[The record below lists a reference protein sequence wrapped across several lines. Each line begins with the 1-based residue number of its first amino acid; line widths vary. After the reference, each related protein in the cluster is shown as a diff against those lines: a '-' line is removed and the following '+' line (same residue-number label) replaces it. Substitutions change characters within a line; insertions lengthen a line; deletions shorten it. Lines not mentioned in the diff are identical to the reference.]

1 MCGSCQMNS
10 LFCIISFPGGQKM
23 KRKVLVVDDNELNR
37 DLLHKILQDEY
48 DVLEADNGKK
58 AIDIMK
64 QISEELSAVL
74 LDIVMPE
81 LNGYEVLEQMRSCD
95 LTSNIPVIVATGNTE
110 SGAEVKAL
118 ALGANDY
125 ISKPYNPEIIRHRLI
140 NTINLREKAA
150 IVNAIQTDALTG
162 LYSRNAFFEKANEM
176 IMKHEA
182 GYYVIASYDVE
193 NFKVINDQY
202 GNKKGDEVLR
212 GIADVF
218 RSGFEKGGGI
228 CARITA
234 DDFAVL
240 YPQSFS
246 QSEEIKSIRKRAS
259 ILDGSLKPT
268 TFSIGRYIVED
279 LSLPVSAM
287 YDRAS
292 IAKRSVKGR
301 FDEHVAVY
309 DESMRNRIIQE
320 QRIISEMKTALADNQ
335 FEAWYQPQYNHS
347 TGAITGAE
355 ALVRWRHPEW
365 GLVSPGAF
373 IPIFEKNG
381 FVYEVDKFVW
391 EQVCILLRRWI
402 DEGRTPNPISVNI
415 SRYDIFREDLVE
427 VISRLIKK
435 YELPVA
441 LLRLEITESAF
452 SKSSNQIIK
461 IVKEFKK
468 LGFTM
473 EIDDFGSGYSS
484 LNTLKDV
491 PADIVK
497 LDMRFL
503 EGEENL
509 GRGGNIIESI
519 VRMTKWL
526 GMSVIAEG
534 VETVAQADFLKTIGC
549 DIIQGYLYA
558 KPMPVQDYEALIEKS
573 ELEPSMP
580 IADTA
585 EAIAIDAF
593 WNPNSLETLI
603 FNSFVGAA
611 CVFEL
616 YKGQVEI
623 LRVNDKYAKLLG
635 SNVMSASEAR
645 KIDYTDYVSEDEK
658 KRAISLLSEAV
669 HKDKEVVDR
678 MTLIDFPNLGEN
690 MCIQATM
697 RMIAHA
703 GERYLFYSMLEEVT
717 DHAEICH
724 GAGCRDNK

>member
-1 MCGSCQMNS
+1 
-10 LFCIISFPGGQKM
+10 
-23 KRKVLVVDDNELNR
+23 
-37 DLLHKILQDEY
+37 
-48 DVLEADNGKK
+48 
-58 AIDIMK
+58 
-64 QISEELSAVL
+64 
-74 LDIVMPE
+74 
-81 LNGYEVLEQMRSCD
+81 
-95 LTSNIPVIVATGNTE
+95 
-110 SGAEVKAL
+110 
-118 ALGANDY
+118 
-125 ISKPYNPEIIRHRLI
+125 
-140 NTINLREKAA
+140 
-150 IVNAIQTDALTG
+150 
-162 LYSRNAFFEKANEM
+162 M